1 MTLRPPTTG
10 TPSMVRPHLLG
21 SSSMM
26 QRGTASAASLVFSS
40 RSTACPAAP
49 APMIMALCTALAF
62 LRRLADSSRM
72 NR

>member
-1 MTLRPPTTG
+1 
-10 TPSMVRPHLLG
+10 
-21 SSSMM
+21 MM

-62 LRRLADSSRM
+62 FRRLADSSRM